1 MGGAGA
7 GTGWSFRGR
16 LRMQG
21 DTGPRR
27 VPERSNR
34 GERWAMRRPH
44 PTPFFPV
51 LPRPSFCLWSM
62 WGGPLSVALHV
73 DSLMLTAP
81 CGWDCFDYS
90 VQSQNIPMNGILLI
104 LWVYWYI
111 LLSALGI
118 LTEAGVLFIFLSGG
132 CIWGLLSG
140 QALSTNV
147 HHDNFYI
154 ENCLCYFSF
163 SL

>member
-7 GTGWSFRGR
+7 GTGWRFRGR
-16 LRMQG
+16 LRRQG
-21 DTGPRR
+21 DTGPWS
-27 VPERSNR
+27 VPKRSSR

-62 WGGPLSVALHV
+62 WGILFLLLSMLILECWQLHV
-73 DSLMLTAP
+73 
-81 CGWDCFDYS
+81 G
-90 VQSQNIPMNGILLI
+90 GIILI
-104 LWVYWYI
+104 ILYKVRTFLWMTYYWFCECIGYI
-111 LLSALGI
+111 LLSAFGNLR
-118 LTEAGVLFIFLSGG
+118 EARVLFIFPSGG

-154 ENCLCYFSF
+154 ENCLCYFYF